1 MPLHFVRPLAF
12 LAVVLSLA
20 IPAIA
25 QELPTVLP
33 GDYVMSDILNKQRVA
48 AEIGLGRSSEA
59 QSDQAFAPQW
69 TPSPALP
76 AGTPTPRAPIAA
88 MTSTSYYADPQVS
101 ARVRA
106 QFGEW
111 LAKETG
117 AAGGPRLADAIAQR
131 DPVRDWAA
139 IVEGDGLHPG
149 DMADVMASY
158 WILNWVMA
166 NGADS
171 NQTQAQ
177 AARKQMRRMFNPGFV
192 RLMGPPHQELSEALM
207 LNFLMQH
214 AAYVDA
220 VKRDDRAALKQLG
233 DAAQMRF
240 SKELAVDLR
249 QITLTGNGF
258 ARGK

>member
-1 MPLHFVRPLAF
+1 MSQHFVRPLA
-12 LAVVLSLA
+12 LLVIALSLA
-20 IPAIA
+20 VPAIA

-33 GDYVMSDILNKQRVA
+33 GDYVMSDILNKQRVS
-48 AEIGLGRSSEA
+48 AEISLGRGGEA
-59 QSDQAFAPQW
+59 QSEKPFAPQW

-76 AGTPTPRAPIAA
+76 EGTPAPRAPIAA
-88 MTSTSYYADPQVS
+88 MTSTSYYAEAGVS
-101 ARVRA
+101 ARVRE
-106 QFGEW
+106 QFGER
-111 LAKETG
+111 LARETG
-117 AAGGPRLADAIAQR
+117 AVGRLGVAEAIAGR

-139 IVEGDGLHPG
+139 IVEGDGLRPG

-177 AARKQMRRMFNPGFV
+177 AVRKQMRRMFSPGFV
-192 RLMGPPHQELSEALM
+192 RLMGAPHQELSEMLM

-220 VKRDDRAALKQLG
+220 VKRDDRTALSQLG
-233 DAAQMRF
+233 DAAQVRF
-240 SKELAVDLR
+240 IKELGIDLR
-249 QITLTGNGF
+249 QLKLTGSGF
-258 ARGK
+258 VLGK